1 MLTRTDPGP
10 PTRIYVTVQDTG
22 SGLASIV
29 VTQHVNSNVT
39 WPPFTVGTT
48 SPVVVTG
55 TKINQN
61 QSSTVALRVT
71 DRAGNITTCDPVLS
85 TLKISKASGRK
96 GRARE
101 THTGLPWAESKVQLV
116 NGSPGV
122 RSVRLI
128 VNGKSFRTVR
138 LAAGAESKL
147 DVTRAMKPGS
157 ANRITVIAHG
167 RRGSSVLVVIS
178 D

>member
-1 MLTRTDPGP
+1 M
-10 PTRIYVTVQDTG
+10 G

-29 VTQHVNSNVT
+29 VTQHVNANVT
-39 WPPFTVGTT
+39 WPPFTPGTT
-48 SPVVVTG
+48 QPVVVTG

-61 QSSTVALRVT
+61 QTSTVALRVT

-85 TLKISKASGRK
+85 TLKISKTHGRK
-96 GRARE
+96 GKARE
-101 THTGLPWAESKVQLV
+101 SYTALPWAESKVQLT
-116 NGSPGV
+116 NGDPGV

-128 VNGKSFRTVR
+128 VNGKNFRVIRIAPGTQRNV
-138 LAAGAESKL
+138 
-147 DVTRAMKPGS
+147 DVSRAMKPGS

-167 RRGSSVLVVIS
+167 SNGSSVLVVIS